1 MSDITL
7 YGSPLSLYTGKAR
20 SYLIKSHFAYREVL
34 PNSRH
39 FEESVLPQM
48 GGRRSIPAV
57 ETATGEVI
65 RDGAAIVDHYES
77 LNDNLFSPRTAKQN
91 LICKLFDVIG
101 MEGLLRPAMH
111 YRWNFDD
118 VNREFIQFHFET
130 FVPANQD
137 KQETAAKRMNKMRD
151 AGRGFGAIPETFPLV
166 EKLYCD
172 LLPKLNSHFAA
183 HPYLLG
189 NRPCIGDF
197 GMIAPLYGHLG
208 RDPKPL
214 SIMQGQAICLYRWVE
229 RMNRPEPDL
238 GEFSNQ
244 DDCYLDDDQVPDTLV
259 EVLKHVAKDFVPET
273 KAACSAIN
281 EWLIEQGNLEP
292 NTPTERGVGMCTFTV
307 EGQSITALAQ
317 PYRFFLLK
325 RVQNQYFSLAENERA
340 EIDRLLEECNM
351 SDIMRLKLSRE
362 IGRLG
367 NREIWLQPST

>member
-20 SYLIKSHFAYREVL
+20 SYLIKSRLKYREVL
-34 PNSRH
+34 PNSPH
-39 FEESVLPQM
+39 FEEAVLPKM
-48 GGRRSIPAV
+48 GGRRSIPTV

-65 RDGAAIVDHYES
+65 RDGGAIIDHYES
-77 LNDNLFSPRTAKQN
+77 MNDDLFSPKTAKQN
-91 LICKLFDVIG
+91 IISKLFDVIG

-118 VNREFIQFHFET
+118 VNSEFIQFHFET
-130 FVPANQD
+130 FVPPNLD
-137 KQETAAKRMNKMRD
+137 KQEMALRRMNQMRE

-172 LLPKLNSHFAA
+172 LLPMLNSHFAA

-214 SIMQGQAICLYRWVE
+214 SLMQSQAICLFRWVE
-229 RMNRPEPDL
+229 RMNRAEADL

-244 DDCYLDDDQVPDTLV
+244 RDSYLDDDEVPDTLV
-259 EVLKHVAKDFVPET
+259 EVLKYVAKDFVPET

-281 EWLIEQGNLEP
+281 EWLQGQENLDP

-307 EGQSITALAQ
+307 EGQSITAFAQ
-317 PYRFFLLK
+317 PYRFFLLN
-325 RVQNQYFSLAENERA
+325 RVQDHYLSLAPTEQVEV
-340 EIDRLLEECNM
+340 DRLLDECNM
-351 SDIMRLKLSRE
+351 SEVLQLRLNRK

-367 NREIWLQPST
+367 NREVWL

>member
-7 YGSPLSLYTGKAR
+7 YGSPLSLYTGKVR
-20 SYLIKSHFAYREVL
+20 SYLIKSHLAYREDL
-34 PNSRH
+34 PNSPH
-39 FEESVLPQM
+39 FEESVLPEM

-65 RDGAAIVDHYES
+65 RDGAAIIDHYEV

-91 LICKLFDVIG
+91 IICKLFDVIG

-118 VNREFIQFHFET
+118 INKEFIQFHFET
-130 FVPANQD
+130 FVPPNLG
-137 KQETAAKRMNKMRD
+137 KQEMALRRMNQMRE
-151 AGRGFGAIPETFPLV
+151 AGRRFGAIPETFPLI
-166 EKLYCD
+166 EKLYCE

-183 HPYLLG
+183 QPYLLG

-214 SIMQGQAICLYRWVE
+214 SLMQSRAICLFRWVE
-229 RMNRPEPDL
+229 RMNRPEADL
-238 GEFSNQ
+238 GEFSDQ
-244 DDCYLDDDQVPDTLV
+244 RDCYLDEDKVPDTLV
-259 EVLKHVAKDFVPET
+259 EILRHVARDFVPET
-273 KAACSAIN
+273 AAACSAIN
-281 EWLIEQGNLEP
+281 EWLQEQENLEP
-292 NTPTERGVGMCTFTV
+292 NTLAERGIGMCTFAV

-325 RVQNQYFSLAENERA
+325 RVQDLYLSLAPA
-340 EIDRLLEECNM
+340 EQADVDGLLETCNM
-351 SDIMRLKLSRE
+351 TEVMQLKLSRE
-362 IGRLG
+362 IGRLS
-367 NREIWLQPST
+367 NREVWL